1 MVVSAPRLDARLV
14 AAALVLDDPGE
25 PYAETCRRVG
35 AVASELGLPRPSYD
49 TVRLLVRVNRE
60 LRADIRSLLAPVAAD
75 LLNGRLS
82 PWDVDRV
89 REAVHARRGRAA

>member
-14 AAALVLDDPGE
+14 AAAFVLDDPEE

-60 LRADIRSLLAPVAAD
+60 VRADIRSLLTPVAID

-82 PWDVDRV
+82 LWDVDRV